1 MPYERTAYLTLGT
14 VFNSTEEFAV
24 PLEALRELPV
34 NVVLTCGY
42 GADPA
47 AFAPLPRNVVV
58 EQYISQALLLPR
70 CSAVVCHAVTG
81 TVIGAL
87 AHGVPVVCLP
97 RGADQFT
104 NAEQVMRTGA
114 GITLLPGQVSV
125 ESIRDATRRVID
137 EPTFAAVARRLSSD
151 IERLPDPSAV
161 LEQLIRRLERRA

>member
-1 MPYERTAYLTLGT
+1 MRVGAGEVRPGDVLPESVSTMPYERTVYLTLGT

-70 CSAVVCHAVTG
+70 CSAVVCHAGAG

-87 AHGVPVVCLP
+87 GPRRAGGLP
-97 RGADQFT
+97 A
-104 NAEQVMRTGA
+104 
-114 GITLLPGQVSV
+114 
-125 ESIRDATRRVID
+125 
-137 EPTFAAVARRLSSD
+137 ARRG
-151 IERLPDPSAV
+151 PV
-161 LEQLIRRLERRA
+161 HQRRAGEAYGRGYHLAARSGLRGVDPRRHPPSDR